1 MRRVLLTPGLA
12 LPPDQEALP
21 WQEYQEITDA
31 RRGQGLP
38 AVTRGI
44 DDPAGPLP
52 EVAAGG
58 LLLGAGA
65 EVRLEPVA
73 GHQAASSALPSS
85 TGPSWSHSS
94 RFTSSSVS
102 SGCSPLTRCTFR
114 LNIRQR
120 STSVSH

>member
-12 LPPDQEALP
+12 LPAYQEALP
-21 WQEYQEITDA
+21 GQEYQEIADP

-38 AVTRGI
+38 PVAGLV

-52 EVAAGG
+52 EVAACG

-94 RFTSSSVS
+94 RFTSSSVN
-102 SGCSPLTRCTFR
+102 SGCSPLTRWTFR